1 MQEAGQE
8 VQHAPLDNATVV
20 QRAVQSR
27 GSKLN
32 KFEFKISAKN
42 KKTSLDGSSIVKGDN
57 MVALNDLKVIPM
69 EGCKGCNVLL
79 GDFQFNLHS
88 EDSSKSHIVHTITF
102 ECVDTTTINNV
113 AIGMIECDSHGS
125 LGGIAPAVSI
135 GNTNGGFNSFGV
147 HSDDGSCIVGR
158 KDQVDGW
165 QTIPERQ
172 HLIWWRG
179 VCDEENED
187 NVFKQ
192 GPTAQYIKDETTEE
206 ARKIFK
212 RFDRDKNNTMEKKEL
227 SNLSIALGNPL
238 SPAELQDLLV
248 WWDTNKS
255 TTITLDEF
263 VHFWLD
269 FRGVNKEEC
278 TKSKFTVS
286 IGFDRNKQEFFVT
299 CDGKDKEYLPEVLS
313 QNGGLLSEWWSNR
326 SATVFPVVSFDYSDD
341 VEEKI
346 KEENDFITIWAERRS
361 IGGTDN

>member
-1 MQEAGQE
+1 MQDAGQE
-8 VQHAPLDNATVV
+8 VQHAHLDNAPVV
-20 QRAVQSR
+20 QPSAVQSR

-32 KFEFKISAKN
+32 NFEFKISAKN
-42 KKTSLDGSSIVKGDN
+42 KKTSLDGSSIIKGDN
-57 MVALNDLKVIPM
+57 MVALNDLKVVPM
-69 EGCKGCNVLL
+69 EDCKGCNVLL
-79 GDFQFNLHS
+79 TDFRFNLHS
-88 EDSSKSHIVHTITF
+88 DSSESHIVHTITF

-158 KDQVDGW
+158 KDKVDGW

-187 NVFKQ
+187 NAFKQ

-238 SPAELQDLLV
+238 SPAEVQDLLV
-248 WWDTNKS
+248 SLDTNNS
-255 TTITLDEF
+255 NTITWDEF
-263 VHFWLD
+263 IPFWLN
-269 FRGVNKEEC
+269 FRGVNKEEY

-299 CDGKDKEYLPEVLS
+299 CDGKDKEYFPEVLS

-341 VEEKI
+341 VEERI
-346 KEENDFITIWAERRS
+346 KEENDFITIWAERRPL
-361 IGGTDN
+361 